1 MKKFEQD
8 HRWSVRSIFH
18 NLLNRVEY
26 GCGAGCGVRGV
37 GYGCGIRGG
46 AMLTAAK
53 RSSVGMGSKDN
64 GERIMK
70 GHVELT
76 NQRINW

>member
-1 MKKFEQD
+1 MDDGCLMNKFEQD

-53 RSSVGMGSKDN
+53 RSSVGAGWCNADS
-64 GERIMK
+64 GEALVSRY
-70 GHVELT
+70 GV
-76 NQRINW
+76 

>member
-1 MKKFEQD
+1 MP
-8 HRWSVRSIFH
+8 IGI
-18 NLLNRVEY
+18 L
-26 GCGAGCGVRGV
+26 AGNKGTKWEEGVKWIMGV
-37 GYGCGIRGG
+37 GYE
-46 AMLTAAK
+46 
-53 RSSVGMGSKDN
+53 VWGMGSKDN

>member
-1 MKKFEQD
+1 MKG
-8 HRWSVRSIFH
+8 H
-18 NLLNRVEY
+18 VELTNQRINKLTGNGVTRY
-26 GCGAGCGVRGV
+26 GVV
-37 GYGCGIRGG
+37 GYE
-46 AMLTAAK
+46 
-53 RSSVGMGSKDN
+53 VWGMGSKDN